1 MKLLI
6 ENWRKFLQEEEMLT
20 EKCWDGYKQAG
31 MKKKGDRMVPNCV
44 PVSGKTNEGFEDSPN
59 HIPGGPGDAVGTI
72 RDVGSNLYRISRRDG
87 VVQSRNKPTDRDYY
101 YTNRF
106 GDVEHR
112 IFFFSS
118 QDEALGRLFSDVGDL
133 SAVIG
138 DFEKDYKISDL
149 SITTFRSEDLPQDV
163 IFYEDPEINNSSAI
177 YGAYDDGRAWEVSPR
192 EGDSQV
198 ADKLITDEE
207 DEYYYETYN

>member
-59 HIPGGPGDAVGTI
+59 HIPGGPGDAIGVI

-87 VVQSRNKPTDRDYY
+87 IVQSRNKPTDRDYY

-118 QDEALGRLFSDVGDL
+118 QDEALGRLFSDIGDL

-177 YGAYDDGRAWEVSPR
+177 YGAYEDGRAWEVSPR

>member
-6 ENWRKFLQEEEMLT
+6 ENWRKFLQEEEILT

-59 HIPGGPGDAVGTI
+59 HIPGGPGDAVGSA

-106 GDVEHR
+106 GDIEHR

-177 YGAYDDGRAWEVSPR
+177 YGAYEDGRAWEVTPR

-198 ADKLITDEE
+198 ADELFTDEE
-207 DEYYYETYN
+207 GEYYYETYN

>member
-118 QDEALGRLFSDVGDL
+118 QDEALGRLFSDIGDL

>member
-6 ENWRKFLQEEEMLT
+6 ENWRKFLQEEEILT

-31 MKKKGDRMVPNCV
+31 MKKKGDRIFPNRVPIG
-44 PVSGKTNEGFEDSPN
+44 GKINEGFEDSPN

-192 EGDSQV
+192 EGDTQV
-198 ADKLITDEE
+198 ADKLINDEE

>member
-6 ENWRKFLQEEEMLT
+6 ENWRQYLKEQT
-20 EKCWDGYKQAG
+20 D
-31 MKKKGDRMVPNCV
+31 V
-44 PVSGKTNEGFEDSPN
+44 
-59 HIPGGPGDAVGTI
+59 PGGPGDAVGTI

-87 VVQSRNKPTDRDYY
+87 IVQSRNKPTDRDYY

-177 YGAYDDGRAWEVSPR
+177 YGAYEDGSAWEVSPR
-192 EGDSQV
+192 EGDTQV
-198 ADKLITDEE
+198 ADKLINDEE

>member
-6 ENWRKFLQEEEMLT
+6 ENWRKFLEEEEILT
-20 EKCWDGYKQAG
+20 EKCWDGYKQVG
-31 MKKKGDRMVPNCV
+31 LKKKGDRMVPNCV
-44 PVSGKTNEGFEDSPN
+44 PMGGKTNEGFEDSPK
-59 HIPGGPGDAVGTI
+59 HIPGGPGNAIGTI

-87 VVQSRNKPTDRDYY
+87 VVHSRFKPTDRDYY

-118 QDEALGRLFSDVGDL
+118 QDESLGRLFSDVGDL

-192 EGDSQV
+192 EGDTQV
-198 ADKLITDEE
+198 ADELINNEE
-207 DEYYYETYN
+207 REYYYETYN

>member
-6 ENWRKFLQEEEMLT
+6 ENWRQYLKE
-20 EKCWDGYKQAG
+20 QAG
-31 MKKKGDRMVPNCV
+31 A
-44 PVSGKTNEGFEDSPN
+44 
-59 HIPGGPGDAVGTI
+59 PGGPGDAIGVI